1 MRRTLVAVVLL
12 GAILGAKEV
21 PRNHRGVLLRMESV
35 PCGTEESNAFS
46 NAVFGTPTAG
56 DTREERFCAEYILRS
71 EGLFY
76 RIRQKA
82 RRHPTLLPI
91 GQAAQFRIEKD
102 RVLLRVEDFDRKVH
116 EFIVM
121 AIVPEHAA
129 GTSGGMLEVGKKP
142 PQ

>member
-1 MRRTLVAVVLL
+1 MRRTLVAVVVL
-12 GAILGAKEV
+12 GAILSAKEV

-35 PCGTEESNAFS
+35 PCGGAESNAIS

-71 EGLFY
+71 EGLLY

-82 RRHPTLLPI
+82 RKGPTLLPI

-102 RVLLRVEDFDRKVH
+102 RVLLQVEGFDRKVH
-116 EFIVM
+116 EFFVM
-121 AIVPEHAA
+121 AMEPEDAA
-129 GTSGGMLEVGKKP
+129 GTCGRPLEVGKRP